1 MRLDIVFEENEQRLA
16 AEFSENDFH
25 IPADFGEVHIVK
37 DVGEPYRGDYAVTPK
52 VEKQVMQT
60 KGKYM
65 VDDVVVNPIPP
76 EYGLITYDHNRT
88 ITVS

>member
-1 MRLDIVFEENEQRLA
+1 MADFEVKFA
-16 AEFSENDFH
+16 SEEIN
-25 IPADFGEVHIVK
+25 AKVQFGEVQTIRTG
-37 DVGEPYRGDYAVTPK
+37 GEPYKGDYAVTPK
-52 VEKQVMQT
+52 VEKQVMPT

-65 VDDVVVNPIPP
+65 VDDVVVNPIPQ

>member
-1 MRLDIVFEENEQRLA
+1 MRLDVSFEENERRLN
-16 AEFSENDFH
+16 AEFSAKDSH
-25 IPADFGEVHIVK
+25 LAADLGEIHIVK
-37 DVGEPYRGDYAVTPK
+37 DVGEVYKGNYDVTPN
-52 VEKQVMQT
+52 VGEQVLPT

-65 VDDVVVNPIPP
+65 VDDVTVNPIPQ

>member
-1 MRLDIVFEENEQRLA
+1 MADFEVKFA
-16 AEFSENDFH
+16 SEESNQKVQ
-25 IPADFGEVHIVK
+25 FGEVQTVNTG
-37 DVGEPYRGDYAVTPK
+37 GEPYKGDYAVTPK
-52 VEKQVMQT
+52 VEKQVMPT

-65 VDDVVVNPIPP
+65 VDDMVVNPIPQ